1 MERPVSVSIDSFPNA
16 PHGWSIETAKTL
28 ASADGITMN
37 EDLWTLVSALQ
48 EYYGKVEQPKLRQVK
63 DALEEKFHQ
72 KGGIKYLHQIV
83 PSGPVAQGCKLA
95 GLEVPPGTIDK
106 SFGSVA

>member
-1 MERPVSVSIDSFPNA
+1 MSLSIDSFPNA
-16 PHGWSIETAKTL
+16 PQGWSIETAETI

-37 EDLWTLVSALQ
+37 DDLWELISALQ
-48 EYYGKVEQPKLRQVK
+48 EYYGKVEHPKLRQVK
-63 DALEEKFHQ
+63 DALEEKFHRI
-72 KGGIKYLHQIV
+72 GGVKYLHKIV
-83 PSGPVAQGCKLA
+83 PTGPVAQGCKLA

>member
-1 MERPVSVSIDSFPNA
+1 MDISIESFPHA
-16 PHGWSIETAKTL
+16 PIGWSIETAESI
-28 ASADGITMN
+28 AGIDGIELN
-37 EDLWTLVSALQ
+37 DDHWQLISALQ
-48 EYYGKVEQPKLRQVK
+48 EYYGKVDQPRLRQVK

-72 KGGIKYLHQIV
+72 KGGTRYLHQIL
-83 PSGPVAQGCKLA
+83 PSGPVAAGCKLA

>member
-1 MERPVSVSIDSFPNA
+1 MSASINSFPYA
-16 PHGWSIETAKTL
+16 PHGWSIETAETV

-37 EDLWTLVSALQ
+37 DDLWELVSALQ
-48 EYYGKVEQPKLRQVK
+48 EYYGKVEHPKLRQVK

-72 KGGIKYLHQIV
+72 KGGIKYLLKIV
-83 PSGPVAQGCKLA
+83 PTGPVAQGCKLA
-95 GLEVPPGTIDK
+95 GLGVPPGTIDK

>member
-1 MERPVSVSIDSFPNA
+1 MEKPVIVSTDSYPYA
-16 PHGWSIETAKTL
+16 PHGWSTETAETL
-28 ASADGITMN
+28 ASADGITMSD
-37 EDLWTLVSALQ
+37 DLWELVSALQ

-72 KGGIKYLHQIV
+72 KGGIKYLHKIV